1 MTPPSK
7 PPPSCNTS
15 DVTQTQADIIRRIS
29 YSGIALPIIYLIMAM
44 LIYPSD
50 LAPGDF
56 ATETLSQKVVAVFFI
71 VPPLGLMGLVAA
83 CAACVLLIE
92 TILRVAY
99 WFYIR
104 YQSRKPLDEIDIMF
118 GEELISRNSE
128 SETDIRQSK
137 PYESE

>member
-1 MTPPSK
+1 
-7 PPPSCNTS
+7 
-15 DVTQTQADIIRRIS
+15 
-29 YSGIALPIIYLIMAM
+29 
-44 LIYPSD
+44 
-50 LAPGDF
+50 
-56 ATETLSQKVVAVFFI
+56 
-71 VPPLGLMGLVAA
+71 MGLVAA